1 MPAKFTVDIIQQDAL
16 GACLKNMPSH
26 AAERPHFN
34 PGRCEGCF
42 IRHRGICGALSMEQ
56 LERLS
61 SIARRR
67 IVPAN
72 QHIFRDGDEA
82 ISFAAVVSG
91 VVKLIKTTAEGE
103 RHIIGLVYA
112 PEFLGHTFADQHRF
126 SAAAATDVDM
136 CMFPR
141 ASFNRLSSEFP
152 ELERW
157 LFEFTV
163 RELDICRD
171 WTLMLGRKSSY
182 ERVASL
188 LLIIAKRSRNAGCQP
203 LSDNSARFEL
213 PLTRSELADYLG
225 LTLETVSRK
234 ISGLKREGIIELRT
248 TREVVVPDIELL
260 AEIAN
265 MDPIGEDFVGR
276 PRSAA
281 THRG

>member
-1 MPAKFTVDIIQQDAL
+1 MPSGPL
-16 GACLKNMPSH
+16 LKNLPSH
-26 AAERPHFN
+26 TTERPYFN
-34 PGRCEGCF
+34 RERCEACF
-42 IRHRGICGALSMEQ
+42 IRHRGICAALSMEQ

-72 QHIFRDGDEA
+72 QYIFRDGDEA
-82 ISFAAVVSG
+82 LSFAAIVSG

-112 PEFLGHTFADQHRF
+112 PEFLGHTFALQHRF
-126 SAAAATDVDM
+126 SASAATDVDM
-136 CMFPR
+136 CTFPR
-141 ASFNRLSSEFP
+141 SSFNRLLKEFP

-163 RELDICRD
+163 RELDISRD

-188 LLIIAKRSRNAGCQP
+188 LLITARRSREAGCQ
-203 LSDNSARFEL
+203 LLTDNSARFEL

-234 ISGLKREGIIELRT
+234 ISGLKRKGIIELRT
-248 TREVVVPDIELL
+248 TREIVVPDIDLL
-260 AEIAN
+260 AEVAN
-265 MDPIGEDFVGR
+265 MDPMGEDFSGR
-276 PRSAA
+276 RRLVTA
-281 THRG
+281 HN

>member
-1 MPAKFTVDIIQQDAL
+1 MS
-16 GACLKNMPSH
+16 SH
-26 AAERPHFN
+26 TAERGHFN
-34 PGRCEGCF
+34 PGRCEACF
-42 IRHRGICGALSMEQ
+42 IRHRGICRALSLEQ

-67 IVPAN
+67 TVPAN
-72 QHIFRDGDEA
+72 HYIFRDGDEA
-82 ISFAAVVSG
+82 ISFAAIVSG

-112 PEFLGHTFADQHRF
+112 PEFLGHTFAEQHRF
-126 SAAAATDVDM
+126 SAAAATEVDM
-136 CMFPR
+136 CTFPR
-141 ASFNRLSSEFP
+141 ASFNRLQDEFP

-163 RELDICRD
+163 RELDISRD

-188 LLIIAKRSRNAGCQP
+188 LLIIAKRSRAAGCGP
-203 LSDNSARFEL
+203 LAKNSAEFEL

-234 ISGLKREGIIELRT
+234 ISGLKRKGLIELRT
-248 TREVVVPDIELL
+248 TREIVVPDIGQL
-260 AEIAN
+260 AEVAN
-265 MDPIGEDFVGR
+265 MEYNGDEFPA
-276 PRSAA
+276 PRALA
-281 THRG
+281 QHA